1 MNLPSQQPEHPTPES
16 RELHQDIIDR
26 EILLVRVSLVV
37 IDRSVRARPRFG
49 SVLFFLVSRHCS
61 SHTSSFSLA
70 RLVSLATRHARER
83 YSSTDSTACL
93 EHYSKRAIRHSLP
106 EPSTTTMATTAKESN
121 QVGTHHT
128 TDITSLPTHN
138 TIDTLTRLL
147 LSQGLFF
154 LLLSVSSSA
163 HLDRS

>member
-93 EHYSKRAIRHSLP
+93 EHYSTRAIRHSLP
-106 EPSTTTMATTAKESN
+106 EPSTTNGNHRQGVQSSRYSP
-121 QVGTHHT
+121 HDRYH
-128 TDITSLPTHN
+128 LPPYTQH
-138 TIDTLTRLL
+138 D
-147 LSQGLFF
+147 
-154 LLLSVSSSA
+154 
-163 HLDRS
+163 